1 MMKLLKQ
8 FHAQWG
14 ACIDK
19 TLVTVSIFLARPQI
33 QVCQPEWT
41 AWVHQQRFQD
51 AQPHTPTRSCAVV
64 GDAPFVDAGS
74 ECGAMRRTKHPIV
87 YRNGPYRN
95 RVIKARYPKGP
106 CETHGWKIAKRQG
119 LPKAFRQIARIATSD
134 GLRASCDPAQN
145 ASRRT
150 PQDQR

>member
-1 MMKLLKQ
+1 MSSGNVIRCGGRKGIWVDFMIIAVAVNLAVTSESELLPRRSPERRKPTKGVSRRVGWNSRRNDE
-8 FHAQWG
+8 A
-14 ACIDK
+14 AE
-19 TLVTVSIFLARPQI
+19 TVSCPMGRM
-33 QVCQPEWT
+33 
-41 AWVHQQRFQD
+41 H
-51 AQPHTPTRSCAVV
+51 
-64 GDAPFVDAGS
+64 
-74 ECGAMRRTKHPIV
+74 
-87 YRNGPYRN
+87 